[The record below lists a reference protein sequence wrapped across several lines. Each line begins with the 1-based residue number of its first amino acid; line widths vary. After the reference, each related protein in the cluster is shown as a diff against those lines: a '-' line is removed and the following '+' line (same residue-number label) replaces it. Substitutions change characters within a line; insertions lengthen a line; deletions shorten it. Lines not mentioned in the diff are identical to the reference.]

1 MKSKVLIT
9 TNPLNHEGG
18 VVELYN
24 LILKHFK
31 SEKFII
37 EQFNIGSRSG
47 LFYYPILKR
56 IVYPFF
62 FLFDFIR
69 YIIKLL
75 FDKNIKI
82 IQVNPSL
89 IPVPLIRDGCL
100 IIIAKLLRKK
110 VVVFY
115 HGWKPG
121 TLNLLNRRKNIR
133 YIFNIIFQKNTS
145 QIVLSSSFKT
155 DLELLDAKK
164 KNKITVFTTAIDKN
178 KIIIK
183 PIAESPTLKVL
194 FLGRVQKLKGVD
206 EIIDSIIELK
216 NKNKL
221 QNFSFTIVGHEEPS
235 GYINILKDKLI
246 NNGIGK
252 DKVSFPG
259 RIAGEKK
266 FELYA
271 KNHIFVLP
279 SYTEGCPVSVLEAL
293 SSGLFCITTNVG
305 ALADI
310 IKNKENGIIVNK
322 KSSKDLTDALL
333 YSFKNRAD
341 FKNREEKAKTYSK
354 KFDISKLTKNFEN
367 LYTHI
372 INE

>member
-47 LFYYPILKR
+47 LFYYPVLKR

-75 FDKNIKI
+75 FDRNIKI
-82 IQVNPSL
+82 VQVNPSL

-121 TLNLLNRRKNIR
+121 TLNLLKKRKIIR
-133 YIFNIIFQKNTS
+133 YFFNIIFQKNTN
-145 QIVLSSSFKT
+145 QIVLASSFKN
-155 DLELLDAKK
+155 DLELLGATK
-164 KNKITVFTTAIDKN
+164 KNKIIVSTTAIDKN
-178 KIIIK
+178 EIIIK
-183 PIAESPTLKVL
+183 SIAESPVLKVL

-216 NKNKL
+216 HRNKL
-221 QNFSFTIVGHEEPS
+221 ENFSFTIVGHEEPS

-246 NNGIGK
+246 KNDIGI

-259 RIAGEKK
+259 RITGEKK

-271 KNHIFVLP
+271 ENNIFLLP

-293 SSGLFCITTNVG
+293 SSGLFCITTDVG
-305 ALADI
+305 ALADV
-310 IKNKENGIIVNK
+310 IKNKKNGIIVNK
-322 KSSKDLTDALL
+322 KSSNDITDALL
-333 YSFKNRAD
+333 YSLKNRDD
-341 FKNREEKAKTYSK
+341 FKDRKEKANTYSE
-354 KFDISKLTKNFEN
+354 KFDISKLTKNFDN